1 MIPAMRGLLPLA
13 FLLACSGAGAAA
25 PSVVDDYGHTVRL
38 ARPAQRIVSLSPHLT
53 ELVYDAGAG
62 SHLVGAVEYSDFP
75 PAARRLPRVG
85 SDAGIDVEALLALRP
100 DLVVAWPNAGS
111 VKTIERLASLGLAVF
126 RSEPRELGDIPR
138 TLERLGELAG
148 TRPQASRAAAEFRAR
163 AARLAKRYEG
173 RPKVRVFYE
182 VWDRPLMTVNGAHL
196 ISKVMRL
203 CGGENVFAGLP
214 VIAPQVDR
222 EAVLKADPD
231 VIIAGGEG
239 NAAPPWLEDWKAL
252 PLRAA
257 ARGRLYGIT
266 PSLIEQPT
274 PRILEG
280 AERMCALLEAVRNA
294 R

>member
-1 MIPAMRGLLPLA
+1 MIPAMKWL
-13 FLLACSGAGAAA
+13 LLALLAPWGVAAA
-25 PSVVDDYGHTVRL
+25 AVSVIDDYGHAVEL
-38 ARPAQRIVSLSPHLT
+38 ARPAQRIVSLAPSLT
-53 ELVYDAGAG
+53 ELAYAAGAG
-62 SHLVGAVEYSDFP
+62 ARLVGAVEYSDYP
-75 PAARRLPRVG
+75 PEAKRLPRIG
-85 SDAGIDVEALLALRP
+85 SDAGIDVKRLLALRP

-126 RSEPRELGDIPR
+126 RSEPRELADIPR
-138 TLERLGELAG
+138 TLERLGALAG
-148 TRPQASRAAAEFRAR
+148 TQPEAARAAAEFRAR
-163 AARLAKRYEG
+163 AAGLAKRYQG
-173 RPKVRVFYE
+173 RARVRVFYE

-203 CGGENVFAGLP
+203 CGGENVFAALP
-214 VIAPQVDR
+214 LIAPTVDR

-239 NAAPPWLEDWKAL
+239 NVAPPWLDEWRAF

-266 PSLIEQPT
+266 PALIEQPT

-280 AERMCALLEAVRNA
+280 AERMCALLDRVRNA

>member
-1 MIPAMRGLLPLA
+1 MILAMKSVLLVLVLA
-13 FLLACSGAGAAA
+13 WSGAAA
-25 PSVVDDYGHTVRL
+25 ALSVVDDYGRSVTL
-38 ARPAQRIVSLSPHLT
+38 ARPARRIVSLAPHLT

-62 SHLVGAVEYSDFP
+62 SRLVGAVEYSDFP
-75 PAARRLPRVG
+75 PEARRLPRVG
-85 SDAGIDVEALLALRP
+85 SDAGIDIETLLALRP

-111 VKTIERLASLGLAVF
+111 AKTVDRIASLGLAVF
-126 RSEPRELGDIPR
+126 RSEPRELDDIAR

-148 TRPQASRAAAEFRAR
+148 TQAVALRAAAEFRSQ
-163 AARLAKRYEG
+163 AAQLAKRYAG

-203 CGGENVFAGLP
+203 CGGENVFAALP
-214 VIAPQVDR
+214 QIAPQVDR

-239 NAAPPWLEDWKAL
+239 NVAPPWLEAWKAL

-257 ARGRLYGIT
+257 ARGQLYGIT
-266 PSLIEQPT
+266 PVLIEQPT
-274 PRILEG
+274 PRILQG
-280 AERMCALLEAVRNA
+280 AERMCRLLDTVRKA